1 VGKIHGGKSIANTN
15 DTACAWFLG
24 AKWHLAAETATIED
38 LSYCDT
44 LVATMWKMQ
53 RPWESRWMG
62 IVWEFKKK
70 YSNKRLIIYQEGEVK
85 WPTFLSWK
93 EQKALYELLQVTD
106 LFLAHNEKDAEFYK
120 LLMQDEEKV
129 LVFPTLQYLDLIKE
143 FVLNPFD
150 KDPKYV
156 LTQNFDN
163 RSNGLFASLLANK
176 LGMSILHMN
185 TSVWTDGRNEEAA
198 ELFNFSMTEIPQC
211 AWIHWAKEVS
221 KAYVYLHPL
230 TVAGAGRD
238 TIAAAT
244 LGVPVIGNQ
253 DLDAQIVLFPKLACS
268 PYDLKH
274 QKKLLIRLF
283 EDEDFYSEVRNY
295 GMRNIYNF
303 DFPVGEQVAQEVHRR
318 LECTI

>member
-120 LLMQDEEKV
+120 LLMQDEV
-129 LVFPTLQYLDLIKE
+129 
-143 FVLNPFD
+143 
-150 KDPKYV
+150 
-156 LTQNFDN
+156 
-163 RSNGLFASLLANK
+163 
-176 LGMSILHMN
+176 N